1 MKDDLFLRFM
11 MFAKR
16 FDYSGHPVSKREGI
30 RQHDPGPPLAAISSG
45 WRECYNE
52 DFKSEVRD

>member
-52 DFKSEVRD
+52 DF